1 MAVAENHQSDW
12 NRSLLGAALLVAIV
26 IIFNWKLTLTDRYT
40 WLDAPDIANQVLP
53 WFQFQAAEW
62 HAGHFPMWDPND
74 WAGQTLFGQLQPGSA
89 YPLNWLLFLLPL
101 KLGWMQMAILNWYL
115 VVIRLMG
122 ALAAY
127 ALCRDLGRSLIAS
140 IV

>member
-1 MAVAENHQSDW
+1 
-12 NRSLLGAALLVAIV
+12 
-26 IIFNWKLTLTDRYT
+26 
-40 WLDAPDIANQVLP
+40 
-53 WFQFQAAEW
+53 
-62 HAGHFPMWDPND
+62 AGRFPVWDPND

-115 VVIRLMG
+115 VAIRLMG

-140 IV
+140 IVGGCVFGLGGYMGHTGWPQWLNGAVWAPLVLLYLLRVERGDRPRASAALAGLFLG